1 MKKTTALLILVFF
14 NLNFLIGQNNSGVKM
29 KSFIPKNKA
38 FDIYYPENFTI
49 QEQEQ
54 NIVSIF
60 NENKEISI
68 TISSY
73 MFEEELDAVTIINL
87 LDNYFISNFSME
99 LKESDFREYKTSF
112 DNLIECE
119 FKENGNY
126 WMWWAISKKN
136 KIIIISLN
144 KNQSI
149 TSENINLLRFMIDK
163 LIIN

>member
-14 NLNFLIGQNNSGVKM
+14 NLNFLIGQNSSGVKM

-49 QEQEQ
+49 QEEEQ

-60 NENKEISI
+60 NENKEVSI

-73 MFEEELDAVTIINL
+73 MFEKDIDANTIINL
-87 LDNYFISNFSME
+87 MDNYFISNFSIE
-99 LKESDFREYKTSF
+99 LKEADFREYKSSF
-112 DNLIECE
+112 DNLIECD
-119 FKENGNY
+119 FTENENY

-136 KIIIISLN
+136 KVIIISLN
-144 KNQSI
+144 KNQLI
-149 TSENINLLRFMIDK
+149 TDENLNLLRFMIDK